1 MHHRYPIPGIKQTYR
16 RNPGGRTI
24 VIPVLM
30 GATMLG
36 IIAFFFWTEPVVEF
50 DPASIPEVVVE
61 DTVETAARELPSITE
76 FLVSEETS
84 LSTGNPF
91 AVAENERVEIP
102 GTIETAGIDDQKFT
116 PWLSPEALD
125 QYIREKNRGFEES
138 FWERGHWI
146 KAVEGRWAEGDHQF
160 RIAYEPIPNP
170 DSWQWQYRVNQTQS
184 SFAASIREMSERGFK
199 LRQTQSYERPDGE
212 RRFQGV
218 WQREIKD
225 LPSMV
230 GNATESSVTGE

>member
-1 MHHRYPIPGIKQTYR
+1 MHDKYLIPGIKQSYR
-16 RNPGGRTI
+16 RGPGRQTI

-50 DPASIPEVVVE
+50 DPASIPEIVVE
-61 DTVETAARELPSITE
+61 EGPVAAMPEKPSIAEFFITKEAPAAAR
-76 FLVSEETS
+76 
-84 LSTGNPF
+84 
-91 AVAENERVEIP
+91 VAEEEPVEIP
-102 GTIETAGIDDQKFT
+102 QPTRTVEIDEQKFT
-116 PWLSPEALD
+116 PWLSPEQLD
-125 QYIREKNRGFEES
+125 QHIRKKNEGFDES

-146 KAVEGRWAEGDHQF
+146 KAVEGRWAEGNHQF

-170 DSWQWQYRVNQTQS
+170 DTWQWQYRVNQTQR
-184 SFAASIREMSERGFK
+184 SFAASIREMSERGFQ
-199 LRQTQSYERPDGE
+199 LFQTQSYLRPDGE

-218 WQREIKD
+218 WQRELKD

-230 GNATESSVTGE
+230 GNATDSSATRE